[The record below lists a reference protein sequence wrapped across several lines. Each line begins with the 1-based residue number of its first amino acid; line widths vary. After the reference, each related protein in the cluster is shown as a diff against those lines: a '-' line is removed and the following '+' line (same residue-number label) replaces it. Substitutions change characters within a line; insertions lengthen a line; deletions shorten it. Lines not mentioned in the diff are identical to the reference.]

1 VTRRIIP
8 ENGQAIAYK
17 ARWLWCPEQGLMQDK
32 CLVCE
37 AGQIRGIS
45 AKPPKDAISRDLGQG
60 VLMPGLVNAHTHL
73 ELSFLAGQVPPR
85 GDFVAWIRQLVLD
98 RKGPDPQTAANMAL
112 AAAQASAQG
121 GVCLAG
127 DISNTGRAQEAWQ
140 RAGISALTFW
150 EGLGSKQIGPEAES
164 LNWQDGLLIADA
176 MAAHAPYS
184 VPAPRIKLL
193 KSRADQLPFCMH
205 LAESVAEM
213 EFFTGTGEQGERLA
227 EFLTMRGVD
236 LAQLELCGQTPL
248 EHLMNLGVI
257 DANTLLVHGVQL
269 KGDEIARLAETG
281 ASFCICP
288 RSNLGLTAKMAKVP
302 EMLKAGVNL
311 ALGTD
316 SLASAPDLSLWA
328 EMKTLLKH
336 YPQLKPGTVLEMA
349 TIGGAKALGQE
360 ESFGS
365 LLPGKKAAL
374 CFRAAK
380 ASSNSDPLE
389 SAVYSG

>member
-1 VTRRIIP
+1 MPWPHTPPIP
-8 ENGQAIAYK
+8 
-17 ARWLWCPEQGLMQDK
+17 C
-32 CLVCE
+32 
-37 AGQIRGIS
+37 
-45 AKPPKDAISRDLGQG
+45 
-60 VLMPGLVNAHTHL
+60 
-73 ELSFLAGQVPPR
+73 
-85 GDFVAWIRQLVLD
+85 
-98 RKGPDPQTAANMAL
+98 
-112 AAAQASAQG
+112 
-121 GVCLAG
+121 
-127 DISNTGRAQEAWQ
+127 
-140 RAGISALTFW
+140 
-150 EGLGSKQIGPEAES
+150 
-164 LNWQDGLLIADA
+164 
-176 MAAHAPYS
+176 
-184 VPAPRIKLL
+184 PAPRIK
-193 KSRADQLPFCMH
+193 SSNPVRINCPFACILP
-205 LAESVAEM
+205 SPVAEM